1 MKRFVKIE
9 YWDYMEGYPH
19 TVDYVC
25 NYPRIEVEIFEGANK
40 EDIKKN
46 VNASIAHRS
55 HIFCSE
61 DSRLINIME
70 QPEALIWIEQ
80 QIAKE
85 HSNWQ
90 DDSQEFIDKI
100 CGLFK
105 ECYGED
111 AVELLHKLDMA
122 DDYASNQ

>member
-9 YWDYMEGYPH
+9 CWDYMDLKPN
-19 TVDYVC
+19 T
-25 NYPRIEVEIFEGANK
+25 EVRVFEGSDE
-40 EDIKKN
+40 EDLEKN
-46 VNASIAHRS
+46 VNDFVTHMKS
-55 HIFCSE
+55 HWCSGTT
-61 DSRLINIME
+61 RLMGIME
-70 QPEALIWIEQ
+70 EYDAIMWIGQ

-85 HSNWQ
+85 RTDWK

-111 AVELLHKLDMA
+111 AVELLHQLDVA
-122 DDYASNQ
+122 DDYADREY